1 MTVLEQDRGSGHSAG
16 WVGVRLFVVVSFKYE
31 AFGPLGEKQGCLI
44 KGDEFVP
51 DDRDVS
57 MTTFAEAILVEVG

>member
-1 MTVLEQDRGSGHSAG
+1 
-16 WVGVRLFVVVSFKYE
+16 LFVIVSFKYE

-44 KGDEFVP
+44 KGDECVP